1 MVILVRRVERFG
13 YWGWW
18 IYRAI
23 KDSERCIFA
32 CAFGIV
38 LRRSLGGAVPPV
50 ES

>member
-1 MVILVRRVERFG
+1 MVILVKKIERFG
-13 YWGWW
+13 YWSWW

-23 KDSERCIFA
+23 EDSERYIFT